1 MGTTRRYSFYI
12 GSRNENRNTQNEI
25 RMKGGQ
31 KLRNLDAK
39 QARRKKN
46 NQQMAE
52 ELGYKDRKS
61 YEIKKA
67 TGTFS
72 LSDAK
77 KLAQFFGVS
86 MDYLFDTKADREA
99 NGNG

>member
-1 MGTTRRYSFYI
+1 MF
-12 GSRNENRNTQNEI
+12 
-25 RMKGGQ
+25 
-31 KLRNLDAK
+31 RNLDAE
-39 QARRKKN
+39 QARHNKN

-72 LSDAK
+72 LFDAK

-86 MDYLFDTKADREA
+86 MDYLFETAADRGEE
-99 NGNG
+99 